1 MCIYKI
7 VLIYVFLIKLNYIYI
22 NKEIWLFESIE
33 KVFGI
38 IISKYNCIGICNDN
52 IKNIENVKIYI
63 FGIFNFI
70 YEIFVLFLIMLIIEK
85 N

>member
-63 FGIFNFI
+63 YSIL
-70 YEIFVLFLIMLIIEK
+70 YEKYLFYF
-85 N
+85 